1 MAALGDA
8 ASSRSPPARVQPA
21 VLAVGVAA
29 TAALALVLL
38 ERGVRTVALLLV
50 GVLLG
55 VTLYHAAFGFSAAYR
70 RLFLQ
75 RDVRAVL
82 AQLLMLA
89 AATCL
94 FAPVLAAG
102 GLFGRS
108 AVGAVAPLG
117 VQVAVGAFLFGIGMQ
132 LAGGCG
138 SGTLYAVGGGSMR
151 MVLTLATF
159 VAGSFW
165 ASLHMPWWQSLPSL
179 APVVL
184 GKAVGWG
191 GAVVLQLGVLGALA
205 LLLWRWGRAASHPV
219 STPTPV
225 SASTLRRLAAGP
237 WSLLAGALLLAG
249 LNLLTLLLA
258 GHPWTI
264 TWAFTLWGAK
274 LATLLG
280 WEAGSAGFWAG
291 GFQQAKLAGS
301 VLDDVTSMMDVGI
314 MLGALC
320 AAALAGRFAP
330 RLVFAP
336 RSLAAAALGGL
347 AMGYGARIAFGCNI
361 GAFFSG
367 VASTSLHGWLW
378 IVAALLGTW
387 VGVRLRPRFGL
398 ANG

>member
-8 ASSRSPPARVQPA
+8 ASARSQPARVQSA

-38 ERGVRTVALLLV
+38 ERGLRMVALLLV

-108 AVGAVAPLG
+108 AAGAVAPLG
-117 VQVAVGAFLFGIGMQ
+117 VQVAVGAFMFGIGMQ

-138 SGTLYAVGGGSMR
+138 SGTLYTVGGGSMR

-184 GKAVGWG
+184 GQAVGWG

-205 LLLWRWGRAASHPV
+205 LLLWRWGRAAPYPV
-219 STPTPV
+219 PTPAPV
-225 SASTLRRLAAGP
+225 PASTLRRLAAGP

-301 VLDDVTSMMDVGI
+301 VLDDITSMMDVGI

-330 RLVFAP
+330 RLGFAP
-336 RSLAAAALGGL
+336 RSLAAAAIGGL

-378 IVAALLGTW
+378 IVAALAGTW

>member
-1 MAALGDA
+1 M
-8 ASSRSPPARVQPA
+8 
-21 VLAVGVAA
+21 LAVGVAA

-38 ERGVRTVALLLV
+38 ERGVRMVALLLV

-108 AVGAVAPLG
+108 AAGAVAPLG

-138 SGTLYAVGGGSMR
+138 SGTLYTVGGGSMR

-184 GKAVGWG
+184 GQAVGWG

-205 LLLWRWGRAASHPV
+205 LLLWRWGRAAPHPV
-219 STPTPV
+219 PIPAPV
-225 SASTLRRLAAGP
+225 PASMLRRLAAGP

-249 LNLLTLLLA
+249 LNMLTLLLA

-330 RLVFAP
+330 RLGFAP